1 MSENVNTLDSTRVES
16 KNGQKEKKYGDNKE
30 MHKEIKQTHR
40 ERARKAER
48 QMQEE
53 DKRNWN

>member
-1 MSENVNTLDSTRVES
+1 MDKKKRNMEITKKCTRKLKSDE
-16 KNGQKEKKYGDNKE
+16 
-30 MHKEIKQTHR
+30 QTHR

-53 DKRNWN
+53 DKRN